1 MDQSFPSYV
10 NIPPI
15 AKTRSTSH
23 LAPTPEHHRS
33 VSYEETTTASTS
45 TDSVPSVRIRS
56 ESSQISCESP
66 IPAPRKYVVAYEYQA
81 QNKDELDLLV
91 GSVVKLVT
99 ADTHED
105 GWFRGEL
112 DGKIGLFPSNYARLL
127 PDAESYDTFNA
138 DDIKL
143 PDETMTLDDFR
154 IGHGATATVFKVDL
168 RIKQKSSQ
176 GTLRVPENYHRK
188 AALKRFNKHMFNT
201 RGEHMTETEQLDQLK
216 REANLVNG
224 LSHNNIVQLL
234 GICLEDPYFGLLL
247 ELCEGASLR
256 TVCRT
261 MDTETSIPLGVLVDW
276 ARQVAEGMEYL
287 IKEGYVHRDLKAD
300 NVLVKEEVCLCMDE
314 DMTYPWC
321 TKCGRRPLDKLQLK
335 ITDFGVTRKMTA
347 DTNRFSTAGT
357 YAWLAPEAFRDG
369 SWSEASDVWS
379 YGVVLWELLSREDP
393 YQGQIPATIAFQIV
407 MRGQSLLVDEKFP
420 TKWKDIMQSCW
431 SLDPTCR
438 PTFSGLVVDF
448 KAYDEQLKTQEK
460 ITAGLQRAPSK
471 MMMNMLYKQMD
482 IQTAATQMGKVYTTV
497 PGLPKHR
504 MSGAPETKARLYKN
518 HKVSKTDITG
528 PVGDVKHLLSVQVAE
543 KGNKEKLKVNWND
556 ENYNGGTLPRLN
568 GRPSSL
574 SLSSPDLYQIQDIIS
589 GSNTVGPS
597 AHRIS
602 RKNAIRHKKTH
613 PNGYDAH
620 LVSPTQDMQD
630 LFARI
635 DNAEDEGRAKEKKQ
649 GTLSRVFARAPWR
662 REKRESKEEHE
673 DRAAAGSISSR
684 SSSTTSSN
692 RIITGQTT
700 RGAAAI
706 PFLEAGARSRAQ
718 SAADSWDDTSSNKR
732 SKTSP
737 TGKGP
742 VKQTNL
748 TERFVKDSDKDSIMR
763 PGHLPNYHRKSA
775 LDQTIPPSPN
785 SPDSMTYSPVHVSSR
800 RTTANSSS
808 DGATSYEQ
816 LVSQSMVGTGTRNP
830 IIHPSLSDVIPPYVE
845 EQTHYEMAPGRH
857 FEKNG
862 HGLSNQLYGHISTTT
877 PKPQK
882 QSIQY
887 YPVGGGCD
895 SYIPISSTTG
905 VKPTVGVNHTP
916 YSDAYYKMLARNVQ
930 NPQYIQCKQNPKPT
944 VRTPALPIKIQSE
957 SNLVNGSI
965 YYRPEQLNGVGN
977 GMSSLS
983 LNEAPDMPAP
993 PPPRMSMSPPTRLA
1007 PVLPPLDGSHSPEHR
1022 GIMDQEILKQTEIG
1036 GEIF

>member
-66 IPAPRKYVVAYEYQA
+66 VPVPRKYVVAYEYQA

-143 PDETMTLDDFR
+143 PDEAMTLDDFR

-168 RIKQKSSQ
+168 RIKQKSNQ
-176 GTLRVPENYHRK
+176 GTVRVPENYHRK

-201 RGEHMTETEQLDQLK
+201 RGEHMTESEQLDQLK

-482 IQTAATQMGKVYTTV
+482 IQSAATQMGKVYTTV

-504 MSGAPETKARLYKN
+504 MSGAPETKARLNKN

-543 KGNKEKLKVNWND
+543 KGNKEKLKVN
-556 ENYNGGTLPRLN
+556 
-568 GRPSSL
+568 
-574 SLSSPDLYQIQDIIS
+574 
-589 GSNTVGPS
+589 
-597 AHRIS
+597 
-602 RKNAIRHKKTH
+602 
-613 PNGYDAH
+613 
-620 LVSPTQDMQD
+620 
-630 LFARI
+630 F

-718 SAADSWDDTSSNKR
+718 SAADSWDDTSSNKK

-737 TGKGP
+737 TAKGP

-748 TERFVKDSDKDSIMR
+748 TELFVKDSDKDSIMR
-763 PGHLPNYHRKSA
+763 PGHLPNHHRKSA

-785 SPDSMTYSPVHVSSR
+785 SPDSITYSPLHVSSR

-816 LVSQSMVGTGTRNP
+816 LVSQSIAGTGTRNP
-830 IIHPSLSDVIPPYVE
+830 IIHPTLSDVIPPYVE

-857 FEKNG
+857 FEKNE

-877 PKPQK
+877 PKPQQ
-882 QSIQY
+882 QSIHY

-895 SYIPISSTTG
+895 SYIPISSKAG

-916 YSDAYYKMLARNVQ
+916 YSEAYSKMLARNVQ

-944 VRTPALPIKIQSE
+944 ARTPALPIKIQSE

-1007 PVLPPLDGSHSPEHR
+1007 PVLPPLDGPLSPEHR